1 MLQDIGFYYKENG
14 DHHGAA
20 AIYYRMIEWVMQY
33 HFATKVSILYSTS
46 FCVPGVDLASEAVAA
61 ALQQLPHA
69 RVPRTTLVLIA
80 LMFSV
85 VT

>member
-33 HFATKVSILYSTS
+33 HFATKVSILYSAS
-46 FCVPGVDLASEAVAA
+46 FCVAGSRPGIRGRGGHAIAA
-61 ALQQLPHA
+61 AS
-69 RVPRTTLVLIA
+69 RTWPIYY
-80 LMFSV
+80 
-85 VT
+85 